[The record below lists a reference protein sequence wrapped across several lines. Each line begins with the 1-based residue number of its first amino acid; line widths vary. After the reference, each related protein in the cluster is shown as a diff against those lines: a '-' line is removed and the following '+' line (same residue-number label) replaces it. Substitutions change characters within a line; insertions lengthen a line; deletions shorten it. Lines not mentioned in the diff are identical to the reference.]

1 MTIKK
6 IIGISLITSSFLLIG
21 CAGKNF
27 NWENASS
34 VKLGD
39 TGSVVNKKMGGK
51 PYSVSA
57 STVDGKVVEKYIWV
71 FANGMTGSTKSVSFV
86 LTDGKVT
93 GIPTITQSI
102 KNQ

>member
-1 MTIKK
+1 MKK
-6 IIGISLITSSFLLIG
+6 IVSISLITSSLLLVG

-27 NWENASS
+27 NWENAST

-39 TGSVVNKKMGGK
+39 TGAEVNKKMGGK
-51 PYSVSA
+51 PYTVSA
-57 STVDGKVVEKYIWV
+57 STVNGKVVEKYIWV
-71 FANGMTGSTKSVSFV
+71 FANGMTGSTKSVSFI

>member
-6 IIGISLITSSFLLIG
+6 IVGISLIVSSLLLVG
-21 CAGKNF
+21 CAGTNF
-27 NWENASS
+27 SWENVST

-39 TGSVVNKKMGGK
+39 TGSEVTKKMGGK
-51 PYSVSA
+51 PNGVSA
-57 STVDGKVVEKYIWV
+57 ARIDGKVVEKYVWV
-71 FANGMTGSTKSVSFV
+71 FVNGMAGTSKTVSFV

-93 GIPTITQSI
+93 SIPVVSQGI

>member
-1 MTIKK
+1 MKK
-6 IIGISLITSSFLLIG
+6 IVSISLITSSLLLVG

-27 NWENASS
+27 NWENAST

-39 TGSVVNKKMGGK
+39 TGAEVNKKMGGK
-51 PYSVSA
+51 PLTVSA
-57 STVDGKVVEKYIWV
+57 STVNGKVVEKYIWV
-71 FANGMTGSTKSVSFV
+71 FANGMTGSTKSVSFI